1 MATVSD
7 AADKCEVVYE
17 QPVQEPTLAALAT
30 RVARTTVPRR
40 LYQVF
45 HLALP
50 VAVDFAMRG
59 WWRGAGWL
67 LAVASFG
74 AWGLAD
80 HWLAESASDHPTRA
94 RWIRAVRV
102 VAGTLTV
109 APPIV
114 LLLEAFLRLLGK
126 APIS

>member
-7 AADKCEVVYE
+7 KIEVAREPAA
-17 QPVQEPTLAALAT
+17 QEPTLAALAT
-30 RVARTTVPRR
+30 RLVRTAVPRR
-40 LYQVF
+40 LYQVL

-50 VAVDFAMRG
+50 VAVDLAMRG
-59 WWRGAGWL
+59 WWRGAGWS
-67 LAVASFG
+67 LAIASFG

-94 RWIRAVRV
+94 RWIRIVRV
-102 VAGTLTV
+102 VAGALTV
-109 APPIV
+109 APPVV
-114 LLLEAFLRLLGK
+114 LLLEAFLRLLGN